1 MKRNKI
7 SINTFILFSILAI
20 FSSCNGQ
27 NAADATSGNNRE
39 YSFAITTGDTVSEL
53 DKSIWFIFQDKN
65 NHYWFAS
72 NGKGLYRHDG
82 KILTHFTT
90 GHGLL
95 NDSIRGIQEDKT
107 GNIFITSL
115 GGIQKFDGRKFTTL
129 PAVSVSEWKN
139 NPDDLW
145 FYVLGKAGEDG
156 PYRYDGKTLYHL
168 KFPKHRLEDQYYR
181 DNPNRPWSPYEVYS
195 IYKDSKGNI
204 WFGTSNFGIC
214 RFDGR
219 SLSWMYEEH
228 LTLIEGG
235 GSFGIRSIIE
245 DKEGKF
251 WFCNTSYRYNISPEE
266 SGGQDKT
273 LINYKREKGID
284 NFKTLE
290 GKDMI
295 YFMSAVE
302 DNNGDMWMATYSQGV
317 WKYDGKDITRF
328 PVKKGAEDITLF
340 SIYKDKQGDLWLGTH
355 EAGAYKFNGKSFEKF
370 SP

>member
-145 FYVLGKAGEDG
+145 FSILGKAGEDG
-156 PYRYDGKTLYHL
+156 PYRFDGKTLYHL

-181 DNPNRPWSPYEVYS
+181 DNPNRPWSPYEVYT

-214 RFDGR
+214 RFDGK
-219 SLSWMYEEH
+219 SLNWMYEEH
-228 LTLIEGG
+228 LTLIEDG

-273 LINYKREKGID
+273 LINYKREAGIS
-284 NFKTLE
+284 NLKTPE

-317 WKYDGKDITRF
+317 WKYDGKNITRY

-355 EAGAYKFNGKSFEKF
+355 EAGAYKFNGKIFEKF